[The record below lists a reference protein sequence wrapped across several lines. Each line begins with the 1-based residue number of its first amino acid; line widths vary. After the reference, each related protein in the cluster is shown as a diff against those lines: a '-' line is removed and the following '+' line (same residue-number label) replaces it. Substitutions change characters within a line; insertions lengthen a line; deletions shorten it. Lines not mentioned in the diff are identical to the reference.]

1 MLTRELS
8 IRLRRMARRW
18 LLSMLLLLLPAA
30 TNRNLERA
38 LYVVEVVAEGFAA
51 RDQRA
56 HELIV
61 REETTIDEHVEES
74 D

>member
-1 MLTRELS
+1 
-8 IRLRRMARRW
+8 MARRW
-18 LLSMLLLLLPAA
+18 LLSMLLLLPAA

-61 REETTIDEHVEES
+61 REETTIDDRCTTAWHS
-74 D
+74 PIRGHP

>member
-18 LLSMLLLLLPAA
+18 LLSMLLLLPAA